1 MKKIIYSVALL
12 AVVMLVGCSKNF
24 EDMNTNP
31 KQPTDVPS
39 AYLLTSAQK
48 NLTDILTSS
57 NVNSNV
63 FRLWTQH
70 WTETTYFDES
80 RYDVVTRLIAAN
92 FWTPLYR
99 DVIKDLDAC
108 KTAITADS
116 KITDKS
122 VKASQT
128 AIADILQ
135 VYTYSILLE
144 TYGNVPYSEAMD
156 ITNLQPKYDDALT
169 TYKDLFKR
177 LDADIKDL
185 KAGSSS
191 FAAGDVIYGGDNSL
205 WVKFAATLKMR
216 MAMTLSEAT
225 GFDAKTAFEGAVADA
240 MSSNADDAVFHY
252 ESTPP
257 NTNPIWVDL
266 IQSGRKDFIASE
278 TIIAWMQDSLNDPR
292 LTAYFRPN
300 ASGNYTGGVNG
311 TGNSYKNNA
320 KPSYTVTDPAAPAT
334 LMNYTETEFMLAEAA
349 ARSWAVPGTAEEHYK
364 AGITSSFADWGITL
378 DSTSFATYYSNAH
391 VQYNSAS
398 YEKCIGLQKWLA
410 LYNRPVD
417 AWTEWR
423 RLDYP
428 ALTPPPGLSASDI
441 PARMTYPIHEQTI
454 NGSNYNAASSAIGSD
469 KLTTK
474 LFWDK
479 H

>member
-1 MKKIIYSVALL
+1 MKKIVYSVALL
-12 AVVMLVGCSKNF
+12 AVVMLAGCSKNF

-99 DVIKDLDAC
+99 DVLKDLDAC
-108 KTAITADS
+108 KTAIAADP

-128 AIADILQ
+128 AVADILE

-177 LDADIKDL
+177 LDADITDL
-185 KAGSSS
+185 KAGSAS

-225 GFDAKTAFEGAVADA
+225 GFDAKTAFEGAVADV
-240 MSSNADDAVFHY
+240 MENSIVC
-252 ESTPP
+252 
-257 NTNPIWVDL
+257 
-266 IQSGRKDFIASE
+266 IA
-278 TIIAWMQDSLNDPR
+278 
-292 LTAYFRPN
+292 
-300 ASGNYTGGVNG
+300 
-311 TGNSYKNNA
+311 
-320 KPSYTVTDPAAPAT
+320 
-334 LMNYTETEFMLAEAA
+334 
-349 ARSWAVPGTAEEHYK
+349 
-364 AGITSSFADWGITL
+364 
-378 DSTSFATYYSNAH
+378 
-391 VQYNSAS
+391 
-398 YEKCIGLQKWLA
+398 
-410 LYNRPVD
+410 
-417 AWTEWR
+417 
-423 RLDYP
+423 
-428 ALTPPPGLSASDI
+428 
-441 PARMTYPIHEQTI
+441 
-454 NGSNYNAASSAIGSD
+454 
-469 KLTTK
+469 
-474 LFWDK
+474 
-479 H
+479 

>member
-1 MKKIIYSVALL
+1 MKKIVYSVALL
-12 AVVMLVGCSKNF
+12 AVVMLAGCSKNF

-48 NLTDILTSS
+48 NLSDILASS
-57 NVNSNV
+57 NVNRNV

-108 KTAITADS
+108 KTAIAADP
-116 KITDKS
+116 KITDKT

-128 AIADILQ
+128 AIADILE

-185 KAGSSS
+185 KAGTSS
-191 FAAGDVIYGGDNSL
+191 FDAGDVIYGGDNSL

-225 GFDAKTAFEGAVADA
+225 GFDAKTAFQGAVADA
-240 MSSNADDAVFHY
+240 MTSNADDAIFHY

-278 TIIAWMQDSLNDPR
+278 TIIGWMQDSLNDPR
-292 LTAYFRPN
+292 LSAYFRVN
-300 ASGNYTGGVNG
+300 AAGNYTGGING

-320 KPSYTVTDPAAPAT
+320 KPSYTVTDAAAPAT

-349 ARSWAVPGTAEEHYK
+349 ARGWSVSGTAEDHYK
-364 AGITSSFADWGITL
+364 AGINSSFADWGITL
-378 DSTSFATYYSNAH
+378 DSASFATYYANPH

-428 ALTPPPGLSASDI
+428 ELTPPPGMSASDI
-441 PARMTYPIHEQTI
+441 PSRMTYPINEQTI
-454 NGSNYNAASSAIGSD
+454 NGTSYNAASSAIGGD

>member
-1 MKKIIYSVALL
+1 MKKIVYSVALL
-12 AVVMLVGCSKNF
+12 AVVMLAACSKNF

-48 NLTDILTSS
+48 NLTDILASS
-57 NVNSNV
+57 NVNRNV

-99 DVIKDLDAC
+99 DVLKDLDAC
-108 KTAITADS
+108 KTAIAADP

-122 VKASQT
+122 IKASQT
-128 AIADILQ
+128 AVADILE
-135 VYTYSILLE
+135 VYTYSVLLE

-156 ITNLQPKYDDALT
+156 ITNLQPKYDDAMT

-177 LDADIKDL
+177 LDADITNL

-191 FAAGDVIYGGDNSL
+191 FAAGDVIYGGDNML

-240 MSSNADDAVFHY
+240 MSSNADDAIFHY

-278 TIIAWMQDSLNDPR
+278 TIITWMQDSLSDPR
-292 LTAYFRPN
+292 LSAYFRVN
-300 ASGNYTGGVNG
+300 SAGNYTGGING
-311 TGNSYKNNA
+311 TGNSYKNNS
-320 KPSYTVTDPAAPAT
+320 KPSYAVTDAAAPAT
-334 LMNYTETEFMLAEAA
+334 LMNYTETEFLLAEAA
-349 ARSWAVPGTAEEHYK
+349 ARGWAVSGTAEDHYK
-364 AGITSSFADWGITL
+364 AGINASFVDWGVTV
-378 DSTSFATYYSNAH
+378 DSTSFATYYNNRN

-398 YEKCIGLQKWLA
+398 YKQCIGLQKWLA

-428 ALTPPPGLSASDI
+428 ALTPPPGMTAADI
-441 PARMTYPIHEQTI
+441 PTRMTYPINEQTI
-454 NGSNYNAASSAIGSD
+454 NGSSYNAASTAIGGD